1 MLPTLAVP
9 LDRLA
14 AYQIILIEV
23 LEEYTDISDRISP
36 VIRATPEVIL
46 FIVSLLYSNQVT
58 MSVFE
63 IIHLNLSEHL
73 YTFSLLSFL

>member
-1 MLPTLAVP
+1 MLPTLALP

-14 AYQIILIEV
+14 AYQIFLIEV
-23 LEEYTDISDRISP
+23 LEEYTDISDRFPP
-36 VIRATPEVIL
+36 VIRTTPEVIL

-58 MSVFE
+58 LSVFH

-73 YTFSLLSFL
+73 RIF